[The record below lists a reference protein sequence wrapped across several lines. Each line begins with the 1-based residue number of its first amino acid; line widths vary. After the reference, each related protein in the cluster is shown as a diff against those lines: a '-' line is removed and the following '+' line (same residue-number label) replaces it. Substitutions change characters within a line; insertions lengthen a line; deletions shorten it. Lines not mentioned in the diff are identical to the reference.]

1 MKQLTLLG
9 STGSIGCSTLDV
21 VRHNPDRFAVT
32 ALVAGKNVARMAEQC
47 LEFTP
52 RYAVMDDA
60 ASARELKET
69 LAQHGSRTEVLS
81 GQQAAC
87 DMAALDE
94 VDQVRAA
101 IVGAAGLLP
110 TLAAIRAGKRVLLA
124 NKESLVTCGRLFM
137 EAVKESRAQLLPVD
151 SEHNAIFQSLPQP
164 FQRNLGYADLEQNG
178 VASILLTG
186 SGGPFRETPLSEL
199 AAMTPDQACR
209 HPNWS
214 MGRKISV
221 DSATMMNKGLEYIE
235 ARWLFNASA
244 RQMEVLIHPQS
255 VIHSMVRYQDGS
267 VLAQLGEPD
276 MRTPIAHTMAWP
288 DRVSSGVKALD
299 FCSLSTLSFAAPDY
313 DRYPCLKL
321 AMEAFEQGQAATT
334 ALNAANE
341 VTVAAFLDSR
351 IRFTDIAALNLS
363 VLERMDLREPQSIED
378 VLAVDALARETAQKQ
393 VSHLASR

>member
-1 MKQLTLLG
+1 MKHLTLLG
-9 STGSIGCSTLDV
+9 STGSIGCSTLAV
-21 VRHNPDRFAVT
+21 VRHNPDRFTVT
-32 ALVAGKNVARMAEQC
+32 ALVAGKNVARMVEQC
-47 LEFTP
+47 LEFSP

-60 ASARELKET
+60 ASAQHLQRT
-69 LAQHGSRTEVLS
+69 LSEHGSRTEVLS

-87 DMAALDE
+87 EMAALDE
-94 VDQVRAA
+94 VDQVMAA

-110 TLAAIRAGKRVLLA
+110 TLAAIRAGKSVLLA

-151 SEHNAIFQSLPQP
+151 SEHNAIFQSLPEPIQH
-164 FQRNLGYADLEQNG
+164 NLGYADLEQNG
-178 VASILLTG
+178 VSSILLTG
-186 SGGPFRETPLSEL
+186 SGGPFRETPMADL
-199 AAMTPDQACR
+199 ALMTPDQACR

-235 ARWLFNASA
+235 ARWLFNAA
-244 RQMEVLIHPQS
+244 AQQMEVLIHPQS

-288 DRVSSGVKALD
+288 ERVSSGVNALD
-299 FCSLSTLSFAAPDY
+299 FCKLSALSFTAPDY

-321 AMEAFEQGQAATT
+321 AIDASSEGQAATT

-341 VTVAAFLDSR
+341 VAVSAFLASA

-363 VLERMDLREPQSIED
+363 VLEQMDLREPQSIDD
-378 VLAVDALARETAQKQ
+378 VLAVDVLAREIAQKQ
-393 VSHLASR
+393 VMRFAS